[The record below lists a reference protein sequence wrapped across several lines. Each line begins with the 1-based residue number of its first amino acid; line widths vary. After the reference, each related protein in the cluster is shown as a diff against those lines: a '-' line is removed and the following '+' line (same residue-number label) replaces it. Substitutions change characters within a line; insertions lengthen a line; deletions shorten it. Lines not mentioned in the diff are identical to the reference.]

1 MDRNGRTYN
10 NSKQFSSSKSFV
22 PKLLSNKQSVIPN
35 PNFTVKNRDSLN
47 QQLEHRIAKTA
58 LWHFKPN
65 WGIIRI
71 DTSHHKRHEYNPPSS
86 IS

>member
-1 MDRNGRTYN
+1 MVNIEFFRSSEIVTLSTN
-10 NSKQFSSSKSFV
+10 NLK
-22 PKLLSNKQSVIPN
+22 
-35 PNFTVKNRDSLN
+35 
-47 QQLEHRIAKTA
+47 IAKTA